1 MKLLLFLL
9 VMHISAIALGQSYS
23 EILKDEQSFFLCAI
37 NNLENNIFYHIEK
50 KISSE
55 ELELN
60 DFNVRLLYSDSVK
73 NALCNL
79 LDKALT
85 DTAISPLY
93 CLELCSYSHDS
104 ILIEKG
110 RNLLNLAKSTDERYK
125 MICYLTRMG
134 DSNAIKN
141 FLKYNKKRCV
151 KDRVDIMWDIDH
163 YYYTEEGIRFC
174 ANYIKSNAHAKMVI
188 LSDYSI
194 PVETSPK
201 DTIPDEAFTG
211 VNLID
216 VEMSPKDTIPD
227 SQEIDDDDVE
237 YRDLE
242 FTEEETVIDT
252 FEGSHFYVY
261 YFWSDAWRILRHITN
276 PDFWDCIGFP
286 NPHLRENKDDFTQ
299 EPNTEEFFTKHKR
312 RMVYKWVKHNYGNYQ
327 LEKFVGF

>member
-1 MKLLLFLL
+1 MQL
-9 VMHISAIALGQSYS
+9 SAIAFGQSYS

-37 NNLENNIFYHIEK
+37 NNLENYNFYHIEK

-60 DFNVRLLYSDSVK
+60 DFNVSLLYSDSVK
-73 NALCNL
+73 NALHKL

-85 DTAISPLY
+85 DTAINPLY

-110 RNLLNLAKSTDERYK
+110 RKLLNLAQSTDERYK
-125 MICYLTRMG
+125 MICFLTRMG

-151 KDRVDIMWDIDH
+151 KDRKYIMWDISH

-194 PVETSPK
+194 PVE
-201 DTIPDEAFTG
+201 
-211 VNLID
+211 
-216 VEMSPKDTIPD
+216 MSPKDTIPD
-227 SQEIDDDDVE
+227 SLEIDDDIE
-237 YRDLE
+237 YKDFE
-242 FTEEETVIDT
+242 FNGEEIVFDT
-252 FEGSHFYVY
+252 FEGSHFYVH
-261 YFWSDAWRILRHITN
+261 YFWSDAWNNLYSITN
-276 PDFWDCIGFP
+276 HEFWDCIGFP

-312 RMVYKWVKHNYGNYQ
+312 RIVYKWVKQNFGNYQ
-327 LEKFVGF
+327 LVKRMW